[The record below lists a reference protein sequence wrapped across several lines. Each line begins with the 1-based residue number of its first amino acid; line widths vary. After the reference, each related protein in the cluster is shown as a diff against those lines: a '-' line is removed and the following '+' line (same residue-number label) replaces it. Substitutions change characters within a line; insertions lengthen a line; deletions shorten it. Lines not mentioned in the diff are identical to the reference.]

1 MHDKTLT
8 WKNVIIRQSW
18 LMAIVVFALLVQIQ
32 QTLACDMMID
42 TPAPAGDHCIKHD
55 TGENPADKTMPP
67 CCDLS
72 KAFTV
77 KTGHCFDGQEVTLNN
92 YLLGKLN
99 PDFHLVIVLFSTQ
112 NVIPPPYLTSS
123 FFIPDRNAS
132 RPGTRT
138 YLSTRRLRI

>member
-1 MHDKTLT
+1 MLT

-32 QTLACDMMID
+32 QALACDMMLD
-42 TPAPAGDHCIKHD
+42 TPVPVSDHCFKYD
-55 TGENPADKTMPP
+55 TGEIPADKTMPP
-67 CCDLS
+67 CCDFSSAL
-72 KAFTV
+72 TV
-77 KTGHCFDGQEVTLNN
+77 KAGHCFDGQEAAINN

-99 PDFHLVIVLFSTQ
+99 PDFHPAIVLFSTQ
-112 NVIPPPYLTSS
+112 NVISPPYLTSS
-123 FFIPDRNAS
+123 LFIPDRNAS